1 MKSVPP
7 RGSGW
12 SADCRF
18 AIADCQLMLETERQS
33 EIGNRHLAIL
43 RPVRYRVTVPTKTE
57 AMPDNDQPRDLD
69 QEQARLAYTIIE
81 SLLEHT
87 RVVSDLI
94 ALMAQ
99 TLDEDTTKAL
109 TQTPVW
115 TAYLDSR
122 RAMER
127 TRADVEKFAEIM
139 KDLDRVEGQ
148 SPMSNVQTPTSE
160 EPE

>member
-1 MKSVPP
+1 MS
-7 RGSGW
+7 
-12 SADCRF
+12 D
-18 AIADCQLMLETERQS
+18 QS
-33 EIGNRHLAIL
+33 
-43 RPVRYRVTVPTKTE
+43 TS
-57 AMPDNDQPRDLD
+57 DNDNPRDLD

-99 TLDEDTTKAL
+99 TLDHETTKAL

-122 RAMER
+122 RALER
-127 TRADVEKFAEIM
+127 TRTEVEKFAEIM
-139 KDLDRVEGQ
+139 KSL
-148 SPMSNVQTPTSE
+148 SE
-160 EPE
+160 D

>member
-1 MKSVPP
+1 M
-7 RGSGW
+7 
-12 SADCRF
+12 AD
-18 AIADCQLMLETERQS
+18 ETES
-33 EIGNRHLAIL
+33 KSS
-43 RPVRYRVTVPTKTE
+43 TPT
-57 AMPDNDQPRDLD
+57 DLD
-69 QEQARLAYTIIE
+69 SPQARLAYSIIQ

-127 TRADVEKFAEIM
+127 TRADVEKFAEVL
-139 KDLDRVEGQ
+139 KQL
-148 SPMSNVQTPTSE
+148 SE
-160 EPE
+160 D